1 MPYDGIVTAAACHEF
16 NEKIIGARIE
26 KIYQPLKDELILTVS
41 KPRVRYRLLISAN
54 AKNARMHLTETAKPN
69 PAAPPLFCM
78 VLRKHLEGGRIAEI
92 TQTDLERIIHIN
104 IDTRDELGRP
114 TLKKMIVEIMGKHS
128 NIILVD
134 AQTNQII
141 DGIKRY
147 SHAVSRHREV
157 LPGREYTAPP
167 KQDKAHPL
175 GLDEEQ
181 FFQLI
186 TAADLD
192 LKLTDILLKTFSGFS
207 PRMCMEIVY
216 RSGLPLELKL
226 NNCGEYDLRL
236 LWQQFNNIC
245 ADIEQGNFNPTLVLN
260 TNASPKDFAAFS
272 LTQFAD
278 LPAEHGEMSA
288 VLDSFYTH
296 HDRILQIQAKQQ
308 SLLTVVN
315 REINRLKNK
324 LPKYQQ
330 SLSQAEKADNYRI
343 YGDLL
348 TANMYRLQKG
358 MKKIELENYYSA
370 ESEKVIVEL
379 DPQKTPAENA
389 QAYFKKYVKAKKTV
403 EAVKHQL
410 IQAEQELDYLEGVES
425 SIRYAESLT
434 DLEEIHIE
442 LAAQGYA
449 KPINDKKK
457 KDKKR
462 RDKPQPLCYQSSDGI
477 TILVGKNNRQN
488 DYLTLRLAKPEDIWL
503 HTKDIPG
510 SHVVIK
516 TESQTVPS
524 TTLEEAA
531 VLAAYHSKAQ
541 HSSKVPVD
549 YTLIKHVHKPNGAK
563 PGMVIY
569 ENQQT
574 VIVDPDEAL
583 VQKLSKIK

>member
-1 MPYDGIVTAAACHEF
+1 MPYDGLVTAAVCRES

-26 KIYQPLKDELILTVS
+26 KIYQPLKDELILIVS
-41 KPRVRYRLLISAN
+41 KPRSRYRLLISAN
-54 AKNARMHLTETAKPN
+54 AKNARMHLTETTKPN

-78 VLRKHLEGGRIAEI
+78 VMRKHLEGGRITEI
-92 TQTDLERIIHIN
+92 TQPGLERIIHIN
-104 IDTRDELGRP
+104 VDTRDELGRP
-114 TLKKMIVEIMGKHS
+114 ASKKIIVEIMGKHS

-134 AQTNQII
+134 TQTNQII

-157 LPGREYTAPP
+157 LPGREYLAPP
-167 KQDKAHPL
+167 KQDKVYPL
-175 GLDEEQ
+175 GLDEER

-207 PRMCMEIVY
+207 PRICREIVY

-236 LWQQFNNIC
+236 LWQQFNDIC
-245 ADIEQGNFNPTLVLN
+245 TNTEQGNFSPTLVLN
-260 TNASPKDFAAFS
+260 TDASPKDFAAFS

-278 LPAEHGEMSA
+278 LPVENGEMSA
-288 VLDSFYTH
+288 VLDSFYAH
-296 HDRILQIQAKQQ
+296 HDRISKMQAKQQ
-308 SLLTVVN
+308 SLLAVVN

-324 LPKYQQ
+324 LPKYRQ
-330 SLSQAEKADNYRI
+330 SLDQAEKADDYRI

-348 TANMYRLQKG
+348 TANMYRLEKG
-358 MKKIELENYYSA
+358 MKEIELENYYSPNL
-370 ESEKVIVEL
+370 EKVIVEL

-389 QAYFKKYVKAKKTV
+389 QTYFKKYVKAKKTS
-403 EAVKHQL
+403 EAVKQQL
-410 IQAEQELDYLEGVES
+410 IQALQELNYLEGVES
-425 SIRYAESLT
+425 SIQHADSLT
-434 DLEEIHIE
+434 DLEEIHNE
-442 LAAQGYA
+442 LAVQGYVKTA
-449 KPINDKKK
+449 VEKKK

-462 RDKPQPLCYQSSDGI
+462 PDKPQPLCYRSSDGL

-516 TESQTVPS
+516 TEAQTVPS
-524 TTLEEAA
+524 STLEEAA
-531 VLAAYHSKAQ
+531 ILAAYHSKAQ

-549 YTLIKHVHKPNGAK
+549 YTLVKHVHKPNGAK

-574 VIVDPDEAL
+574 VIVDPNEAL
-583 VQKLSKIK
+583 VQKLREIQ